1 MIDLNSTK
9 HIFLLKIF
17 DWTASLYHYYIL
29 HHLSNT
35 LIQYFI
41 WEQYSNGTA
50 PKIEKTHNPLCF
62 ETMKVVCSLCATISG
77 SVIAS
82 FCTVFCFAFSA

>member
-1 MIDLNSTK
+1 MIALNSTK
-9 HIFLLKIF
+9 HIFLLNIF
-17 DWTASLYHYYIL
+17 DWTTSLYRYCIL

-35 LIQYFI
+35 VIQYFI
-41 WEQYSNGTA
+41 REQYSSGTV
-50 PKIEKTHNPLCF
+50 PNREKTHNPLCF